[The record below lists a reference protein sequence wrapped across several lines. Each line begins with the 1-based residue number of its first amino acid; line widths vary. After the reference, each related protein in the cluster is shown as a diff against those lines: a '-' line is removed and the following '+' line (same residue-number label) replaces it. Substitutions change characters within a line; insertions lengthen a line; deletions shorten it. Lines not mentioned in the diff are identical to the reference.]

1 MAETTLT
8 WKQNYTFDVD
18 LDNHHFVLDASKENG
33 GDDNGPRPKGLLL
46 TALAGCTG
54 MDVVSILEK
63 MKHKNFTF
71 QLKVT
76 ADNETTH
83 PMVYKN
89 VVLSYIFQ
97 GDDLKPDNV
106 KKAVHLSEEKYCAVS
121 AMLKKAFDITIQIY
135 INGEE
140 IK

>member
-8 WKQNYTFDVD
+8 WKEKFTFDVE
-18 LDNHHFVLDASKENG
+18 LDNHKFVLDASKENG
-33 GDDNGPRPKGLLL
+33 GDDKGPRPKGLLL

-63 MKHKNFTF
+63 MRVPEFKFKLH
-71 QLKVT
+71 VS
-76 ADNETTH
+76 AENENTH

-89 VVLSYIFQ
+89 VVLQYIFE
-97 GDDLKPDNV
+97 GENLPPENV

-121 AMLKKAFDITIQIY
+121 AMLKKAFEIKIEIL
-135 INGEE
+135 INGE
-140 IK
+140 II

>member
-8 WKQNYTFDVD
+8 WKKNFTFDVD
-18 LDNHHFVLDASKENG
+18 LDNHHLTLDASKENG

-54 MDVVSILEK
+54 MDVVSILQK
-63 MKHKNFTF
+63 MRVPEFTF
-71 QLKVT
+71 KLHVS
-76 ADNETTH
+76 ADNETDH

-89 VVLSYIFQ
+89 VVLQYIFE
-97 GDDLKPDNV
+97 GNNLPPENV

-121 AMLKKAFDITIQIY
+121 AMLKKAFDIKIEIL
-135 INGEE
+135 INGEL
-140 IK
+140 I

>member
-1 MAETTLT
+1 MAETILT
-8 WKQNYTFDVD
+8 WKKNYTFDVD
-18 LDNHHFVLDASKENG
+18 LDNHKFVIDASKENG

-46 TALAGCTG
+46 SALAGCTG

-63 MKHKNFTF
+63 MRHKNFSF

-76 ADNETTH
+76 ADNESDH

-89 VVLSYIFQ
+89 VVLSYILE
-97 GDDLKPDNV
+97 GEDLKPENV

-121 AMLKKAFDITIQIY
+121 AMLKKAFDIKIQIFV
-135 INGEE
+135 NGEE